1 MIEGMTGRTVSAM
14 WIACQLLVG
23 CSSVDWQTAPR
34 ELPQEWRGRRLF
46 VSEEG
51 DVLATTAPA
60 AEEAHARLVA
70 LAAEIEEVAGV
81 TPGRFLAIVENSQ
94 DEPLVADPLEAMLQ
108 RARWQ
113 AAMAGKEPPPEER
126 MREDALRHF
135 GMKDGEGETLDFD
148 MGLMVRL
155 IASGVP
161 RDETELGLPPELVDR
176 AEWIVL
182 MPSDGCVEAVLDEM
196 IDVKL
201 ESEGHGFFARAAMKS
216 AMVLAGLSVADE
228 WWKTSQTLLITS
240 AVAGTGGDAEAALAA
255 FRERDRE
262 VERAS
267 RPPEKEFPKGARV
280 ASSQL
285 GTRYVGF
292 ACWERAADYGVYVS
306 PGAQIVD
313 CRAARDDDLE
323 ERVRAVGG
331 SYVAHDIVLAEDGRA
346 READVHWFDR
356 LGRDS
361 DWFVLVAD
369 SVAPPL
375 AVVRAWAAVQADSEM
390 MAEHLAVLEQR
401 IGLVDSDPGD
411 RPR

>member
-1 MIEGMTGRTVSAM
+1 MTRESFSAL

-23 CSSVDWQTAPR
+23 CSSVDWQAAPR

-46 VSEEG
+46 VSDEG

-70 LAAEIEEVAGV
+70 LAAEIQEVAGV
-81 TPGRFLAIVENSQ
+81 RPGRFLAIVENSQ
-94 DEPLVADPLEAMLQ
+94 DEPLLADPMEAMLQ

-135 GMKDGEGETLDFD
+135 GMKDGDGEPLDFD

-161 RDETELGLPPELVDR
+161 RDETELGLPSELVDR
-176 AEWIVL
+176 ADWIVL

-216 AMVLAGLSVADE
+216 AMALAGLSVADE
-228 WWKTSQTLLITS
+228 WWKTSQSLLITA
-240 AVAGTGGDAEAALAA
+240 AVAGTGGDAQAALAA
-255 FRERDRE
+255 FQKRDRE
-262 VERAS
+262 AERAS
-267 RPPEKEFPKGARV
+267 RPPEKEFPEGARI

-285 GTRYVGF
+285 GDRYVTF
-292 ACWERAADYGVYVS
+292 ACWERAADYGVYAC
-306 PGAQIVD
+306 PGAKIVD
-313 CRAARDDDLE
+313 CRAMRDDDLE
-323 ERVRAVGG
+323 DRVRAAGG
-331 SYVAHDIVLAEDGRA
+331 AYVAHDLVLTSDGHA
-346 READVHWFDR
+346 REPDVAWFER
-356 LGRDS
+356 LQRDPF
-361 DWFVLVAD
+361 WIVLVAD
-369 SVAPPL
+369 SVVAPL
-375 AVVRAWAAVQADSEM
+375 AVVRGWAASRDDSE
-390 MAEHLAVLEQR
+390 AIADDLAVLEQR
-401 IGLVDSDPGD
+401 VEMVGSGPGA
-411 RPR
+411 RRR